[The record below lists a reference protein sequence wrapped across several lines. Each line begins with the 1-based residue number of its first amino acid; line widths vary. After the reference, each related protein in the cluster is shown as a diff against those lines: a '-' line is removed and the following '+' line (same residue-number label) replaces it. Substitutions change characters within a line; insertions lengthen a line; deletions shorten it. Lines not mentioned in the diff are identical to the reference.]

1 MTPTKQIY
9 GILKQIISIN
19 FFQFLIIKYF
29 SKIFWKNKKKK
40 LFRNYKC
47 LNFKDILRKKKSDT
61 VYIFGSGYSF
71 NFLTNDEINNIK
83 KTMS

>member
-1 MTPTKQIY
+1 MIPTKKIN

-29 SKIFWKNKKKK
+29 SQIFWKNKKKK

-47 LNFKDILRKKKSDT
+47 LNFKDIRRKKK
-61 VYIFGSGYSF
+61 
-71 NFLTNDEINNIK
+71 
-83 KTMS
+83 